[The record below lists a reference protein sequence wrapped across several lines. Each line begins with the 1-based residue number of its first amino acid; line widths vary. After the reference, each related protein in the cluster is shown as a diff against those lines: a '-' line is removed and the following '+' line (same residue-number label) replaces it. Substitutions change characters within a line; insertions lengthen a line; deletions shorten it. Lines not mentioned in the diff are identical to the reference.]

1 MFKEPSF
8 WKYLIFNDDGKIIGL
23 SNDAPEEERIEY
35 EKWLEEERKLR
46 KKGIKR

>member
-23 SNDAPEEERIEY
+23 LTDTPETERIKY
-35 EKWLEEERKLR
+35 EKWLKETEKLR
-46 KKGIKR
+46 KKGIKM